1 MRFLVPLLLLVV
13 PVIEIALF
21 ILIGGQI
28 GLGWT
33 LLMILV
39 TAIGGTLLLRAQGF
53 AVMARIRSETQAG
66 RIPGRE
72 LAHGLMLLLAGVLLL
87 TPGFF
92 TDAIGFLL
100 FVPPLRDA
108 IYGGLKAR
116 LFAVVPGMMGAP
128 FGGAG
133 PLGGGGPFAGGRP
146 FGRDD
151 GVVDLDADEYTAHT
165 PDRATPDRAKTADLP
180 RREPG

>member
-1 MRFLVPLLLLVV
+1 MRFILPFLLLIV
-13 PVIEIALF
+13 PIIEIALF
-21 ILIGGQI
+21 IVIGGQI

-33 LLMILV
+33 LAMILV
-39 TAIGGTLLLRAQGF
+39 TAILGTIMLRSQGF
-53 AVMARIRSETQAG
+53 AVMERIRAETRAG

-100 FVPPLRDA
+100 FVPPVRDG

-116 LFAVVPGMMGAP
+116 IFAVVPGMAGPP

-133 PLGGGGPFAGGRP
+133 PFAGRP
-146 FGRDD
+146 FGGSDE
-151 GVVDLDADEYTAHT
+151 GVVDLDAGEYTSRTNEPPRGARNDGV
-165 PDRATPDRAKTADLP
+165 PRDLP
-180 RREPG
+180 R